1 MAATNTN
8 SKIRYQN
15 AQGREIPLIEDHQ
28 RINSELRSDA
38 AKGYSNPLS
47 LMMQLMR
54 NYASYFSIMNACAYT
69 QFVQT
74 LEDLGEQ
81 NMMLG
86 ILDGID
92 PALNIQKEDTHST
105 TPSP

>member
-1 MAATNTN
+1 MAGTNAE
-8 SKIRYQN
+8 SKIRYHN
-15 AQGREIPLIEDHQ
+15 AQGREIPNSDEHL

-38 AKGYSNPLS
+38 TKGFSNSLS